1 MTSLLLMVKDTI
13 LHFNSQEPTF
23 FKKTIIEVL
32 YNTQTSNWLDVIY
45 KLAMII
51 IGIVNASFAFYIF
64 YYRNNV
70 ERKKDFEKLR
80 RDILNDFVLKYKL
93 PSFYEYFTN
102 LVAKSEELMRSNN
115 DMDDIKILLDDL
127 YQDMFSAI
135 RKNFTEYLSAVND
148 KLYNDIL
155 GLCDDLQ
162 GKLSQN
168 LFDEDVDFKVQTNF
182 ETLIV
187 NPILSYQKKILSE
200 LFNYK

>member
-13 LHFNSQEPTF
+13 LHINSQEPTF
-23 FKKTIIEVL
+23 LKKTIIEVL
-32 YNTQTSNWLDVIY
+32 YNSQTSNWLDVIY

-80 RDILNDFVLKYKL
+80 RDILNNFVLKYKL
-93 PSFYEYFTN
+93 PAFYEYFTD
-102 LVAKSEELMRSNN
+102 LVAKSEDLMRSKN

-148 KLYNDIL
+148 KLYKDIL
-155 GLCDDLQ
+155 GLCDGLQ
-162 GKLSQN
+162 GELSQN
-168 LFDEDVDFKVQTNF
+168 LFDEDVDLKVQTNF
-182 ETLIV
+182 ENFIV
-187 NPILSYQKKILSE
+187 NPILSYQKTILSE

>member
-13 LHFNSQEPTF
+13 LHLNSQEPTF

-32 YNTQTSNWLDVIY
+32 YNSQTSNWLDIIY

-70 ERKKDFEKLR
+70 ERKKDLEKLR

-93 PSFYEYFTN
+93 PAFYEYFTN
-102 LVAKSEELMRSNN
+102 LVAKSEELMRSKD

>member
-1 MTSLLLMVKDTI
+1 
-13 LHFNSQEPTF
+13 
-23 FKKTIIEVL
+23 
-32 YNTQTSNWLDVIY
+32 
-45 KLAMII
+45 
-51 IGIVNASFAFYIF
+51 
-64 YYRNNV
+64 
-70 ERKKDFEKLR
+70 
-80 RDILNDFVLKYKL
+80 
-93 PSFYEYFTN
+93 
-102 LVAKSEELMRSNN
+102 
-115 DMDDIKILLDDL
+115 MDDIKILLDDL

-168 LFDEDVDFKVQTNF
+168 LFDEEVDFKVQTNF

>member
-70 ERKKDFEKLR
+70 ERKKNFEKLR